1 MSSEAEDK
9 VLFEMY
15 HIIGYSGSVGTPDAT
30 IDSIGAAPDNNTP
43 SSEMDNDVTL
53 N

>member
-9 VLFEMY
+9 VLFSRY
-15 HIIGYSGSVGTPDAT
+15 GIIGYDGSVGTPDAA
-30 IDSIGAAPDNNTP
+30 IDSIGTTPDNSTP
-43 SSEMDNDVTL
+43 SSEMGDDVTL

>member
-15 HIIGYSGSVGTPDAT
+15 HINGYDGSVGSPNTT
-30 IDSIGAAPDNNTP
+30 IDSIGATP
-43 SSEMDNDVTL
+43 VDIVHPEQVDSDVDL
-53 N
+53 R

>member
-15 HIIGYSGSVGTPDAT
+15 HINGYDGSVGSPDITA
-30 IDSIGAAPDNNTP
+30 DSIGAAPVDNVH
-43 SSEMDNDVTL
+43 SK
-53 N
+53 